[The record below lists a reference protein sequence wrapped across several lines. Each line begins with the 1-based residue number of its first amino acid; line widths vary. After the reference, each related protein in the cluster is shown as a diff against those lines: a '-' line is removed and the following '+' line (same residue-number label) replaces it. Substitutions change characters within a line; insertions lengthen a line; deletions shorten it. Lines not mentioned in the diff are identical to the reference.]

1 MGIEDL
7 LQALFL
13 DFFAISVIAI
23 LVLMHWAEVAWR
35 HIKNN
40 NISKKMKIIENKFDP
55 IRNVNFIK
63 RNDM

>member
-23 LVLMHWAEVAWR
+23 LVLMHWAEVASR